1 MSKKPLIILTGP
13 TAVGKTSLSIRLAK
27 AVDGEIISA
36 DSMQVYKYMDIG
48 TAKITSEEMAG
59 VTHYLISEFYPDEE
73 FSVVKFQQYAKRY
86 IESIHKRNKIP
97 ILVGGT
103 GFYIQSILYDIDFE
117 KNDQDKTYREELE
130 VLAKS
135 RGGAYLHELLAKLDP
150 LSAEAIHPNNV
161 KRIIRALEYFKQ
173 TGKPISIHNS
183 EQRKKN
189 SPYNYNYFVLNKDRD
204 KLYDNINRRVD
215 IMINDGLL
223 EEVRLLK
230 NMGYTRDLVSMQG
243 LGYKEILDYI
253 EGRSSLD
260 QAIEILKRDT
270 RHYAKRQL
278 TWFKREKEVIWV
290 NKDDF
295 EDEDLI
301 IEYLLDNLRKSS
313 ILT

>member
-1 MSKKPLIILTGP
+1 MK
-13 TAVGKTSLSIRLAK
+13 
-27 AVDGEIISA
+27 
-36 DSMQVYKYMDIG
+36 
-48 TAKITSEEMAG
+48 
-59 VTHYLISEFYPDEE
+59 H
-73 FSVVKFQQYAKRY
+73 
-86 IESIHKRNKIP
+86 
-97 ILVGGT
+97 
-103 GFYIQSILYDIDFE
+103 
-117 KNDQDKTYREELE
+117 
-130 VLAKS
+130 
-135 RGGAYLHELLAKLDP
+135 
-150 LSAEAIHPNNV
+150 
-161 KRIIRALEYFKQ
+161 IIRALEYFKQ

-183 EQRKKN
+183 EQRKKD

-313 ILT
+313 IIT

>member
-1 MSKKPLIILTGP
+1 
-13 TAVGKTSLSIRLAK
+13 
-27 AVDGEIISA
+27 
-36 DSMQVYKYMDIG
+36 MQVYKYMDIG

-183 EQRKKN
+183 EQRKKD

-313 ILT
+313 IIT

>member
-1 MSKKPLIILTGP
+1 M
-13 TAVGKTSLSIRLAK
+13 
-27 AVDGEIISA
+27 
-36 DSMQVYKYMDIG
+36 
-48 TAKITSEEMAG
+48 
-59 VTHYLISEFYPDEE
+59 
-73 FSVVKFQQYAKRY
+73 
-86 IESIHKRNKIP
+86 
-97 ILVGGT
+97 
-103 GFYIQSILYDIDFE
+103 
-117 KNDQDKTYREELE
+117 
-130 VLAKS
+130 
-135 RGGAYLHELLAKLDP
+135 
-150 LSAEAIHPNNV
+150 

-183 EQRKKN
+183 EQRKKD

-301 IEYLLDNLRKSS
+301 IECYYNLRKA
-313 ILT
+313 IIK